1 MPILPSLP
9 GAEIIKRSWQEYLR
23 GESFWRQDL
32 MGSSFLRSQCV
43 GLGTWLRTSKGH
55 GAQPSL
61 PASSRELMIITGEE
75 RRGRS

>member
-1 MPILPSLP
+1 
-9 GAEIIKRSWQEYLR
+9 
-23 GESFWRQDL
+23 

-61 PASSRELMIITGEE
+61 PASSRELMIITGEGE
-75 RRGRS
+75 GEGAEIRGSA